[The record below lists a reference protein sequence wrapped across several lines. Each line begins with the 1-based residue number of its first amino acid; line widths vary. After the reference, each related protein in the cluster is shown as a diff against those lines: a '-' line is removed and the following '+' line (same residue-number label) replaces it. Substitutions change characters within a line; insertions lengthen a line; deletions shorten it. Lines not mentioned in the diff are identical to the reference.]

1 MMEKKELYARIEEL
15 ERELAEERIRRKITE
30 DNSDCALWEYEIAS
44 KKYVLSRK
52 LGGKWNT
59 TNMVI
64 ENYQEQMHNWGFVHP
79 DDWATFDEFC
89 AAMDR
94 GDEHISYEVRQVSDE
109 SVSVWQGKRA
119 GSQNFRSGRKRKRD
133 VSKRGRCLSSG
144 TMIKWQSGN
153 DRKRDFWQDSM
164 NCRMLRGDTRRMR
177 LFIW

>member
-1 MMEKKELYARIEEL
+1 MMEKEELYARIEEL

-94 GDEHISYEVRQVSDE
+94 ATSISAMRYVRSVMSLSLSGSVMSGFRSMTRIINPTRSWVRQWTSR
-109 SVSVWQGKRA
+109 QR
-119 GSQNFRSGRKRKRD
+119 RKIRNSWSRKQREI
-133 VSKRGRCLSSG
+133 L
-144 TMIKWQSGN
+144 
-153 DRKRDFWQDSM
+153 
-164 NCRMLRGDTRRMR
+164 
-177 LFIW
+177 

>member
-1 MMEKKELYARIEEL
+1 MMEKEELYARIEEL

-94 GDEHISYEVRQVSDE
+94 GDEHISYEVRQVSSPE
-109 SVSVWQGKRA
+109 LTRIV
-119 GSQNFRSGRKRKRD
+119 FP
-133 VSKRGRCLSSG
+133 SKNTITSATTIFAPEEIPSTKGPAMGLW
-144 TMIKWQSGN
+144 KN
-153 DRKRDFWQDSM
+153 V
-164 NCRMLRGDTRRMR
+164 
-177 LFIW
+177 